1 MPTRRSHHKNPQS
14 TGSGELLGWWD
25 RKCWEAGPP
34 GKGLEAKQLLPHR
47 WPCAS
52 LSPGGSSVAFIL
64 CPGKRV
70 SLSSLCRSS
79 KLSGGALES
88 PIDSGPKHRQ
98 QPGLA
103 PGIESGRRSSLAGL
117 SPSPMWPHA
126 ISTQAVSD
134 LRWILGHPAGVPDN
148 CLVGRNLHT
157 FDGQKHQKWSVLCED
172 KGTEG
177 RKT

>member
-52 LSPGGSSVAFIL
+52 LSPGGSSIAFIL

-79 KLSGGALES
+79 KLSGGALE
-88 PIDSGPKHRQ
+88 PPHRQ
-98 QPGLA
+98 RSEAQAATRACSWNRKWQEEQSCGAEPFTHVTACHLHAGGVRLA
-103 PGIESGRRSSLAGL
+103 LNFRAPSWCPRQLLGGEKPPHIWWPEASEVKCSL
-117 SPSPMWPHA
+117 W
-126 ISTQAVSD
+126 
-134 LRWILGHPAGVPDN
+134 R
-148 CLVGRNLHT
+148 
-157 FDGQKHQKWSVLCED
+157 
-172 KGTEG
+172 
-177 RKT
+177 